1 MGFIFEELLAKI
13 GIEAPIRLKQ
23 RPFDP
28 LYYKGFSFENTKDY
42 ALLMIGAHNG
52 LKTKYF
58 VREAAEYGKVCLV
71 EPVPHLFQTLS
82 KTHAN
87 LKNVFLINKCVTN
100 AAVEMVNFFAPTKDA
115 NKMQHYGDQLGS
127 LKKEHATDHDK
138 RMVGYI
144 EKIQVPC
151 ISPAR
156 LLNTINCED
165 INLLYLDTEGHDVE
179 IIKNFPFDE
188 IKPKAILFEHK
199 HSDGTHNLGP
209 KFARTIGRLNKLG
222 YRLRCVDRENCLAI
236 HESQSWRG

>member
-13 GIEAPIRLKQ
+13 GIETPIRSKQ

-28 LYYKGFSFENTKDY
+28 AHYKGFSFTNTKDF

-58 VREAAEYGKVCLV
+58 VREAAEFGKVCLV

-82 KTHAN
+82 STHAN

-100 AAVEMVNFFAPTKDA
+100 ASADVVDFFAPTKDA
-115 NKMQHYGDQLGS
+115 NKLQHYGDQLGS
-127 LKKEHATDHDK
+127 LKKEHATDHDN
-138 RMVGYI
+138 RMIGYI
-144 EKIQVPC
+144 EKIRVPC
-151 ISPAR
+151 ISPEN
-156 LLNTINCED
+156 LLNTINCLD

-179 IIKNFPFDE
+179 IIKNFPFDK
-188 IKPKAILFEHK
+188 IQPKAILFEHK
-199 HSDGTHNLGP
+199 HADGTHNLGP
-209 KFARTIGRLNKLG
+209 NFASIIELLNKLG

-236 HESQSWRG
+236 HGS